1 MTVLIIGGSKCGK
14 SSLAESII
22 SRFGGKKIYLATM
35 QPYGDDARAIIERH
49 KEQRKNKGFET
60 VERYTDIGQTPLPED
75 CAVLLECIGNL
86 CANEMFS
93 GESISYPAEKIVKD
107 LHRLAGRVRELVIVS
122 VRVGS
127 DGITYEEGTAAY
139 IGEIGKINSGI
150 AAFADN
156 VIECVFG
163 IPVVLKGELPCLSR

>member
-1 MTVLIIGGSKCGK
+1 MTTLITGGSKCGK

-35 QPYGDDARAIIERH
+35 QPYGEEARIIIERH
-49 KEQRKNKGFET
+49 REQRKSKGFET
-60 VERYTDIGQTPLPED
+60 VERYTDIGDTPLPEN

-86 CANEMFS
+86 CANEMFAD
-93 GESISYPAEKIVKD
+93 GNIVYPAEKIVKE
-107 LHRLAGRVRELVIVS
+107 LRRLAERVRELVIVS

-127 DGITYEEGTAAY
+127 DGIAYEEGTAAY
-139 IGEIGKINSGI
+139 IREIGKINSGI

-163 IPVVLKGELPCLSR
+163 IPVVLKGELPC